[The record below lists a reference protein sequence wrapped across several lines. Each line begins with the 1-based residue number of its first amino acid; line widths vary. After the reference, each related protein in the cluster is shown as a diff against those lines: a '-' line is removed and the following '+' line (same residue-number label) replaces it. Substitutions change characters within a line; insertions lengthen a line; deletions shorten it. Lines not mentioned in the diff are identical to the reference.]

1 MQTCWAKP
9 RSARPHDPPPPH
21 PAHQRRELMSY
32 DPKCEELARY
42 FLPSDIA
49 ERLIESLAQR
59 IQDFIEDELAD
70 MEREARIGDGET
82 GR

>member
-1 MQTCWAKP
+1 
-9 RSARPHDPPPPH
+9 
-21 PAHQRRELMSY
+21 MSY

-42 FLPSDIA
+42 FLPSDIS

-70 MEREARIGDGET
+70 MEREARVGDGET